1 MAFTW
6 QGLHV
11 YWLCLLLLQ
20 GIACERSFTG
30 YVRPPLSADLP
41 LTHRRL
47 AQSSASPH
55 NPEQIHLAMAGA
67 GAMAIDWVT
76 NPQYDAELMRKHH
89 GKSFCDRLAD
99 MKLSSSILYGI
110 NETALLSLGQG
121 QYTCYVGD
129 EYQSGALHHAI
140 LGTGADGPLQANT
153 HYFYQVGD
161 PSQDAN
167 SSDALS
173 EIYSFKT
180 PPEVGPNSFPYHLG
194 LIGDLG
200 QTENS
205 METLDHA
212 AALQP
217 DSILNVGDLSY
228 ADGYQPRWDSFGRLI
243 QSSAARVPWQVIEG
257 NHEEEVVKDEL
268 GFLAYNTRFHTQS
281 ASSGTSLYY
290 SYEVAGLHVIML
302 GCYTDFDRHS
312 KQYKWLKQDLAKVDR
327 SRTPW
332 LLVGMHAPWYNSNVA
347 HQGEVES
354 MRSSMETLLFENGV
368 DAVFAGHVH
377 AYERSFPVYQQQ
389 LNRLGP
395 IYINIGD
402 GGNREGLA
410 TEYIHPSPTWS
421 AFREPSY
428 GLGMLNVLNSSHAVW
443 QWHRNQDGAL
453 TIGDEI
459 TLVRKG
465 DSVIDRQ
472 LRQWCAYSPVLV
484 IQVVGYLMQL
494 IRPAGARMFT

>member
-1 MAFTW
+1 
-6 QGLHV
+6 
-11 YWLCLLLLQ
+11 
-20 GIACERSFTG
+20 
-30 YVRPPLSADLP
+30 
-41 LTHRRL
+41 
-47 AQSSASPH
+47 
-55 NPEQIHLAMAGA
+55 
-67 GAMAIDWVT
+67 MAIDWVT

-89 GKSFCDRLAD
+89 SKSFCDRLAD

-228 ADGYQPRWDSFGRLI
+228 ADGYQPRYGSFAIACQKLQVTLRYTACSLLCMHGMSYCLARQGR
-243 QSSAARVPWQVIEG
+243 PWCTGCTAKHVMHP
-257 NHEEEVVKDEL
+257 NKCC
-268 GFLAYNTRFHTQS
+268 
-281 ASSGTSLYY
+281 TS
-290 SYEVAGLHVIML
+290 
-302 GCYTDFDRHS
+302 
-312 KQYKWLKQDLAKVDR
+312 W
-327 SRTPW
+327 
-332 LLVGMHAPWYNSNVA
+332 
-347 HQGEVES
+347 
-354 MRSSMETLLFENGV
+354 
-368 DAVFAGHVH
+368 
-377 AYERSFPVYQQQ
+377 
-389 LNRLGP
+389 
-395 IYINIGD
+395 
-402 GGNREGLA
+402 
-410 TEYIHPSPTWS
+410 WS
-421 AFREPSY
+421 IS
-428 GLGMLNVLNSSHAVW
+428 
-443 QWHRNQDGAL
+443 
-453 TIGDEI
+453 
-459 TLVRKG
+459 
-465 DSVIDRQ
+465 
-472 LRQWCAYSPVLV
+472 
-484 IQVVGYLMQL
+484 
-494 IRPAGARMFT
+494 